1 MSKQYSPVA
10 SFPSSSN
17 PTKTYTVSEDENG
30 ELSCDCPAWVFKKGT
45 ARTCKH
51 ILEVAQLRRSGRPSP
66 SSPPDAK
73 VQSFASA
80 GQGGRP
86 SSERGGSLQTLLKRL
101 ERNEGK
107 GDR

>member
-45 ARTCKH
+45 SRTCKH
-51 ILEVAQLRRSGRPSP
+51 VQEVERNGSP
-66 SSPPDAK
+66 SSPGP
-73 VQSFASA
+73 QT
-80 GQGGRP
+80 QIRP
-86 SSERGGSLQTLLKRL
+86 SWPALAKGGSPNSERGGSLQTLLKRL
-101 ERNEGK
+101 ERNEK
-107 GDR
+107 EDK